1 MQKKKYIP
9 RVSDILGIALIL
21 ATVLLFLFSGITKLF
36 GMSTWEIFV
45 KFLLI
50 LPVFFVPLF
59 FVIFSYKCLHM
70 SIPVLPK
77 SLGYNESAM
86 LTVSSFGF
94 IVLMQVLYGSLFPS
108 TVEQSGI
115 AQTDSVFGFLLLFF
129 TSVVIP
135 AVLEELFF
143 RGVILRTLTVY
154 RALLA
159 ILISSV
165 VCALMHFSLEAF
177 PLVFFCGFLTGSV
190 YYATGS
196 LTAAIG
202 VNLSAKAVWFLAETV
217 GVYVPA
223 RYALFMRILVAA
235 CVLLLAFGLPFLKK
249 TVRAILADEDDA
261 SVLPSSQFWSVP
273 IVLFL
278 VLSVLIQLLGG
289 AL

>member
-9 RVSDILGIALIL
+9 RVSDVLGLALLL
-21 ATVLLFLFSGITKLF
+21 ATVLLFLFSGITNLF

-45 KFLLI
+45 KFLLG

-59 FVIFSYKCLHM
+59 FVVLAYRYLHM

-86 LTVSSFGF
+86 LTVSSLGF
-94 IVLMQVLYGSLFPS
+94 IVLIQVLYGSLFPS
-108 TVEQSGI
+108 TTPVVGI
-115 AQTDSVFGFLLLFF
+115 AETDSVFGFLLLFF

-135 AVLEELFF
+135 AILEELFF

-159 ILISSV
+159 ILLSSV
-165 VCALMHFSLEAF
+165 VYALMHFSLEAF
-177 PLVFFCGFLTGSV
+177 PLVFFCGFLIGSV

-196 LTAAIG
+196 LMAAVG
-202 VNLSAKAVWFLAETV
+202 VNLSAKAVWFLSETV
-217 GVYVPA
+217 GVYASGQYP
-223 RYALFMRILVAA
+223 LFMRVLVAS
-235 CVLLLAFGLPFLKK
+235 CVLLLAFGLPFLRK

-261 SVLPSSQFWSVP
+261 SVLPSSQFWGVP

-278 VLSVLIQLLGG
+278 VVSVLIQLLGG

>member
-9 RVSDILGIALIL
+9 RVSDVLGLALLL
-21 ATVLLFLFSGITKLF
+21 ATVLLFLFSGITNLF

-45 KFLLI
+45 KFLLG
-50 LPVFFVPLF
+50 LPVFFAPLF
-59 FVIFSYKCLHM
+59 FVVLAYRYLHM
-70 SIPVLPK
+70 SIPVLLK

-86 LTVSSFGF
+86 LTVSSL
-94 IVLMQVLYGSLFPS
+94 V
-108 TVEQSGI
+108 
-115 AQTDSVFGFLLLFF
+115 F

-135 AVLEELFF
+135 AILEELFF

-165 VCALMHFSLEAF
+165 VYALMHFSLEAF
-177 PLVFFCGFLTGSV
+177 PLVFFCGFLIGSV

-196 LTAAIG
+196 LVAAVG
-202 VNLSAKAVWFLAETV
+202 VNLSAKAVWFLSETV
-217 GVYVPA
+217 GVYASGQYP
-223 RYALFMRILVAA
+223 LFMRVLVAS
-235 CVLLLAFGLPFLKK
+235 CVLLLAFGLPFLRK

-261 SVLPSSQFWSVP
+261 SVLPSSQFWGVP

-278 VLSVLIQLLGG
+278 VVSVLIQLLGG